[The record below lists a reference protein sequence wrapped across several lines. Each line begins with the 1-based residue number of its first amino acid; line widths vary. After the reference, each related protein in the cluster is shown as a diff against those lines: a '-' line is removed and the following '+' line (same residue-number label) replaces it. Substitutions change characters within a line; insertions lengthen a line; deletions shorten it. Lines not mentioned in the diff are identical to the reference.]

1 MQKNTLIQLIVI
13 YMGISSI
20 FAGITYL
27 VPVIS
32 SAFAHLFI
40 EHTTTYFEAI
50 YLIAFVLFVVVGFV
64 IIIKSG
70 QISVYIAERSGLE
83 DSLKIYTKPSQ
94 LLSILIV
101 ILAMGHLLD
110 YLPKTVHDLYL
121 MLLGA
126 GGSKAYTNTAS
137 PQELPQLFSNG
148 LQILFACLMI
158 IFCRPLTVY
167 FARNILLGDDDILA
181 EHETITLDTTNENG

>member
-13 YMGISSI
+13 YMGVSSI

-27 VPVIS
+27 VPAIS
-32 SAFAHLFI
+32 SAFAHLLI
-40 EHTTTYFEAI
+40 EHSTTYFEAI
-50 YLIAFVLFVVVGFV
+50 YLIAFVLFAVVGFV
-64 IIIKSG
+64 VIIKSG
-70 QISVYIAERSGLE
+70 QISIYLSERSGLD
-83 DSLKIYTKPSQ
+83 DSLKIHTKPSQ
-94 LLSILIV
+94 LLSIFIV

-110 YLPKTVHDLYL
+110 YLPKIVHDFYL

-126 GGSKAYTNTAS
+126 GGSKAYANAAS
-137 PQELPQLFSNG
+137 TQEQPQLFSNG

-167 FARNILLGDDDILA
+167 FSKNILTGDDDIVA
-181 EHETITLDTTNENG
+181 EHETITIETPED